1 MECLLMTYLDGAAIV
16 LFLLSWALFAWLT
29 DGARRFDRQSLT
41 RLMNRHR
48 ALWIRNSL
56 KRDLRMI
63 DTQIIAGLQ
72 NGTAFFASTAII
84 AIGGCFA
91 LLGATEQVL
100 RVYADLPV
108 AIPGGRAAF
117 ELKVVGLITIFGHAF
132 FKFGWSYR
140 LFNYSSILYG
150 ALPMRDELERA
161 PERSEKLVESAIM
174 MNVLAGRHFNA
185 GLRSIFLSIGYLG
198 WFIGPLVFMASTL
211 LVLSVLVHRQFFSA
225 ARQVLADN
233 QAATE
238 SQSGEKS

>member
-1 MECLLMTYLDGAAIV
+1 MTVLDLAAICF
-16 LFLLSWALFAWLT
+16 FLAAWTAFGWAS
-29 DGARRFDRQSLT
+29 DGARRFRRQSLT

-48 ALWIRNSL
+48 AQWIRNSL
-56 KRDLRMI
+56 KRELRMI

-72 NGTAFFASTAII
+72 NGTAFFASTSII

-91 LLGATEQVL
+91 LLNATDQVL
-100 RVYADLPV
+100 RVYADLPIDV
-108 AIPGGRAAF
+108 TGGRAAF
-117 ELKVVGLITIFGHAF
+117 EFKVVGLIAIFGHAF

-140 LFNYSSILYG
+140 LFNYASILYG
-150 ALPMRDELERA
+150 AIPMRAELEA
-161 PERSEKLVESAIM
+161 EPERSESLIKSAIM

-198 WFIGPLVFMASTL
+198 WFVGPLFLVGSTV

-225 ARQVLADN
+225 ARQILADD
-233 QAATE
+233 QAA